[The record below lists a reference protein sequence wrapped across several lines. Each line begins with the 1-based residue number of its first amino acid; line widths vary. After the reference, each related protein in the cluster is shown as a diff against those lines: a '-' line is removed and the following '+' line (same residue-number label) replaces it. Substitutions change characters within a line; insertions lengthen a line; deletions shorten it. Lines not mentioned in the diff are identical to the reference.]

1 MRSNRHISAPP
12 STKFIMNIP
21 SKSAPRGF
29 KPFPFPYHEEIEL
42 DIETL
47 TNMGKGLA
55 RTSDGW
61 VVFVP
66 FCLPGERVIARI
78 YRNDKNFSEADLV
91 KVIRSSPERTEPRCK
106 LFGECGGC
114 QYQNLEYKH
123 QLKWK
128 RKQLEDLLSHMTN
141 INFPVQE
148 VIASPLEYGYRSKIT
163 PHFNKPKNNQI
174 GEIGFQRAGRRQL
187 IDVEFC
193 DIAHPDINVR
203 LSEMRNSIRRDAANY
218 KKGATLL
225 IRADANNDVHTN
237 SSHIAT
243 DRVNNI
249 VFKYPAG
256 SFFQNNPSILA
267 KFTAHVRESAAAE
280 NSEYLVD
287 AYCGAGLFSLTAA
300 SGFKKVTGIEV
311 SEESIHWAKKNAAT
325 NNIRNVDFI
334 KGKVE
339 EFFKAIIFDAS
350 KTAVVVDPPR
360 KGCSKDFLSQLFKFS
375 PKNVVYVS
383 CNPSTQL
390 RDLILFQRAGYQL
403 SQVQPFD
410 LFPQT
415 KHLECVMSLTKQ

>member
-1 MRSNRHISAPP
+1 
-12 STKFIMNIP
+12 MNIQ

-29 KPFPFPYHEEIEL
+29 KPFPFPYHEEIEV

-91 KVIRSSPERTEPRCK
+91 KVIRHSPERVDPHCK
-106 LFGECGGC
+106 LFGKCGGC
-114 QYQNLEYKH
+114 QYQNLGYKH

-128 RKQLEDLLSHMTN
+128 RKQLEDLLNHMAG
-141 INFPVQE
+141 IEFPVQE

-174 GEIGFQRAGRRQL
+174 GEIGFQQAGRRQL

-193 DIAHPDINVR
+193 DIAHPAINVR
-203 LSEMRNSIRRDAANY
+203 LSEMRNAIRRDSAKY

-225 IRADANNDVHTN
+225 IRADTSNQVHTN
-237 SSHIAT
+237 SSDIAT
-243 DRVNNI
+243 DRVNN
-249 VFKYPAG
+249 VEFKYPAG
-256 SFFQNNPSILA
+256 SFFQNNPSILE
-267 KFTAHVRESAAAE
+267 KFTTHVRNLAAAE
-280 NSEYLVD
+280 DSEYLVD

-300 SGFKKVTGIEV
+300 PSFKKVVGIEI
-311 SEESIHWAKKNAAT
+311 SEESIHWAKKNAEA
-325 NNIRNVDFI
+325 NNINNVDFI

-339 EFFKAIIFDAS
+339 EFFNDIMFAAT

-360 KGCSKDFLSQLFKFS
+360 KGCSKDFLCQLFEFS

-390 RDLILFQRAGYQL
+390 RDLILFQQAGYQL

-415 KHLECVMSLTKQ
+415 KHLECVMSLRKQ

>member
-1 MRSNRHISAPP
+1 
-12 STKFIMNIP
+12 
-21 SKSAPRGF
+21 
-29 KPFPFPYHEEIEL
+29 
-42 DIETL
+42 
-47 TNMGKGLA
+47 MGKGLA

-66 FCLPGERVIARI
+66 FCLPGERVVARI
-78 YRNDKNFSEADLV
+78 YRNDKNFSEADLI
-91 KVIRSSPERTEPRCK
+91 KVIRPSPERVEPRCK

-114 QYQNLEYKH
+114 QYQNLGYKH

-128 RKQLEDLLSHMTN
+128 RKQLEDLLKHMVS
-141 INFPVQE
+141 IDFPVQE

-174 GEIGFQRAGRRQL
+174 GEIGFQRTGRRQL

-193 DIAHPDINVR
+193 DIAHPGINVR
-203 LSEMRNSIRRDAANY
+203 LGEMRNSIRKESSNY

-225 IRADANNDVHTN
+225 IRADANNEVHTN
-237 SSHIAT
+237 ASDIAT
-243 DRVNNI
+243 DRVTD
-249 VFKYPAG
+249 VEFKYPAG
-256 SFFQNNPSILA
+256 SFFQNNPSILE
-267 KFTAHVRESAAAE
+267 KFTAHVRDLAAAE

-300 SGFKKVTGIEV
+300 PSFKKVVGIEI
-311 SEESIHWAKKNAAT
+311 SEESIHWAKKNAEA
-325 NNIRNVDFI
+325 NNINNVDFI

-339 EFFKAIIFDAS
+339 EFFNDIMFAS
-350 KTAVVVDPPR
+350 NKTTVVVDPPR
-360 KGCSKDFLSQLFKFS
+360 KGCSKDFLSQLFIFS

-383 CNPSTQL
+383 CNPATQL
-390 RDLILFQRAGYQL
+390 RDLILFQQEGYRL

-415 KHLECVMSLTKQ
+415 KHLECVMSLRKQ

>member
-1 MRSNRHISAPP
+1 
-12 STKFIMNIP
+12 MNKP
-21 SKSAPRGF
+21 SKLAPRGF
-29 KPFPFPYHEEIEL
+29 RPFPFPYHEEIEL

-55 RTSDGW
+55 RTVDGW

-78 YRNDKNFSEADLV
+78 YRNDKNFSEADLI
-91 KVIRSSPERTEPRCK
+91 KVIRPSPERVEPRCK

-114 QYQNLEYKH
+114 QYQNLGYKH

-128 RKQLEDLLSHMTN
+128 RQQLEDLLNHMVS
-141 INFPVQE
+141 IDFPVQE
-148 VIASPLEYGYRSKIT
+148 VVASPLEYGYRSKIT

-193 DIAHPDINVR
+193 DIAHPSINVR
-203 LSEMRNSIRRDAANY
+203 LGEMRNSIRRESANF

-225 IRADANNDVHTN
+225 IRADANNEVHTN
-237 SSHIAT
+237 ASDIST
-243 DRVNNI
+243 DRVND
-249 VFKYPAG
+249 VEFKYPAG
-256 SFFQNNPSILA
+256 SFFQNNPSILE
-267 KFTAHVRESAAAE
+267 KFTAHVRDLAAAE

-300 SGFKKVTGIEV
+300 PSFKKVVGIEI
-311 SEESIHWAKKNAAT
+311 SEESIHWAKKNAEA
-325 NNIRNVDFI
+325 NNINNVDFI

-339 EFFKAIIFDAS
+339 EFFNDIMFAS
-350 KTAVVVDPPR
+350 NKTTVVVDPPR
-360 KGCSKDFLSQLFKFS
+360 KGCSKDFLSQLFIFS

-383 CNPSTQL
+383 CNPATQL
-390 RDLILFQRAGYQL
+390 RDLILFQQEGYRL

-415 KHLECVMSLTKQ
+415 KHLECVMSLRKQ